1 MIACLARSVA
11 VDTLQWKQLR
21 VPMDDPEMRAGLD
34 HVVRLSHGDG
44 RRMSLMPKAF
54 EPAGM
59 C

>member
-1 MIACLARSVA
+1 MIACLARRVA

-44 RRMSLMPKAF
+44 RRMLFTP
-54 EPAGM
+54 
-59 C
+59 